1 LNILSLFELLKL
13 DKGRFVNMVQNPE
26 DTPVPGLQFFGQ
38 ISASISHEL
47 KNVLAIINENAGLL
61 EDFTLMADRGVPL
74 EPARLKTMA
83 ESVKKQISRA
93 DAIISNMNRLAHSTD
108 QPLATVDLA
117 QTIETVMAVTAR
129 FALMQ
134 GIQIN
139 LQLPQNPVALQ
150 TAPFFLMNLIWLCLE
165 FSMSAAGD
173 EKQVELVAEE
183 TAGGVRIRF
192 RRLAGLTEALLDT
205 FPSDREKHLLQMLT
219 AEFKAELEPKEIVL
233 ELTKR

>member
-61 EDFTLMADRGVPL
+61 EDLTLMADRGVPL

-93 DAIISNMNRLAHSTD
+93 DTIIGNMNRFAHSTD
-108 QPLATVDLA
+108 QTIATVDLA

-129 FALMQ
+129 FAVMR
-134 GIQIN
+134 GIRIDW
-139 LQLPQNPVALQ
+139 QLPENPVVLQ
-150 TAPFFLMNLIWLCLE
+150 TAPFFLMNLVWLCLE

-173 EKQVELVAEE
+173 EKQVELVVEE

-205 FPSDREKHLLQMLT
+205 FPSDREKHLLTMLT

-233 ELTKR
+233 ELVNS